1 MKDEKDDKKSQKN
14 LYETKNSLKLRL
26 KIKLKDKEFEIE
38 SKSNIN
44 IHKRKKSPFIKRNS
58 SNYDKYSSLDSEN
71 KKSNK
76 NSENNNINNEE
87 EKKHNKTCGT
97 PKKRINSKRHKK
109 ETQPFNIKEELKDI
123 LVNKTHNIKVTQ
135 SNTIKSNNNNELK
148 INRFDSNDAIRIFKK
163 ETNEEINAR
172 LDKLI
177 NKLLLAKEY
186 KPNTEIDLLENEI
199 NWVIIKAYEIIKNQP
214 VFIELDS
221 PITVCGDVHGQFYDL
236 LRLFNYVGFPPKSNF
251 LFLGDYVDRGK
262 NSLET
267 IVLLLCYKIKYP
279 ENFFMLRGNHE
290 SENINTIY
298 GFFDECKRRFNI
310 KIWKKFNDLFNI
322 FPITAII
329 KDKILCMHGGLSPNL
344 LSFDLL
350 KKIVR
355 PTEIPDSGLLCDLLW
370 SDPDENIEKWGDN
383 ERGVSYTFSEKIVE
397 DFLDKY
403 DLDLICRGHQ
413 VVENGYEFFAN
424 RQLVTIFSAPNYC
437 GEFDNAGAMM
447 LIDKDL
453 MCTFKVLKP
462 ITSSSNNNYLHRP
475 GTPPKFKNK

>member
-1 MKDEKDDKKSQKN
+1 MEDEQEKKSQIN
-14 LYETKNSLKLRL
+14 NNPKNSLKLKL
-26 KIKLKDKEFEIE
+26 KIKLKDKELDA
-38 SKSNIN
+38 KSNLNIN
-44 IHKRKKSPFIKRNS
+44 KRKKSPFVKRNTK
-58 SNYDKYSSLDSEN
+58 DYSSKNSSSELETKNNLNTIKNIDSEK
-71 KKSNK
+71 KKSKRND
-76 NSENNNINNEE
+76 SA
-87 EKKHNKTCGT
+87 KKG
-97 PKKRINSKRHKK
+97 KRSKSKK
-109 ETQPFNIKEELKDI
+109 EVKRENPIYDIKEELKDI
-123 LVNKTHNIKVTQ
+123 LVNKNHNNANP
-135 SNTIKSNNNNELK
+135 SNHNLKSNNNSEK
-148 INRFDSNDAIRIFKK
+148 KDSSSSSLIQIIK
-163 ETNEEINAR
+163 ETPEEINER

-186 KPNTEIDLLENEI
+186 KPNTEIDLLEEEI
-199 NWVIIKAYEIIKNQP
+199 KWVILKSYEIIKNQP
-214 VFIELDS
+214 VFIELNS
-221 PITVCGDVHGQFYDL
+221 PINICGDVHGQFYDL
-236 LRLFNYVGFPPKSNF
+236 LRLFNYGGEPPKANY

-290 SENINTIY
+290 SDNINKTY
-298 GFFDECKRRFNI
+298 GFYDECKRRFNV
-310 KIWKKFNDLFNI
+310 KLWKKFNDLFNI

-344 LSFDLL
+344 LNFDLL

-355 PTEIPDSGLLCDLLW
+355 PTEVPDSGLLCDLLW
-370 SDPDENIEKWGDN
+370 SDPGENIDSWGEN

-397 DFLDKY
+397 EFLDKY
-403 DLDLICRGHQ
+403 DLDLICRAHQ

-453 MCTFKVLKP
+453 MCTFKILKP
-462 ITSSSNNNYLHRP
+462 ITNCSNNFLKRP
-475 GTPPKFKNK
+475 ATPPKFKNK

>member
-1 MKDEKDDKKSQKN
+1 MDDSQEKKSQIDN
-14 LYETKNSLKLRL
+14 NPKNSLKLKLR
-26 KIKLKDKEFEIE
+26 IKLKDKELDAI
-38 SKSNIN
+38 SNSNIN
-44 IHKRKKSPFIKRNS
+44 KRKKSPFVKRDTKTFSSKNS
-58 SNYDKYSSLDSEN
+58 SNDLETQTNLNTIKNIDSEKKKNKRNNSAKKGKRSKSKKDN
-71 KKSNK
+71 KK
-76 NSENNNINNEE
+76 ENPIYD
-87 EKKHNKTCGT
+87 
-97 PKKRINSKRHKK
+97 
-109 ETQPFNIKEELKDI
+109 IKEELKDI
-123 LVNKTHNIKVTQ
+123 LVNKNHNNTN
-135 SNTIKSNNNNELK
+135 SNSRNLKSINNSE
-148 INRFDSNDAIRIFKK
+148 KK
-163 ETNEEINAR
+163 ESSSNSLTQIIKETPEEINER

-186 KPNTEIDLLENEI
+186 KPNTEIDLLEEEI
-199 NWVIIKAYEIIKNQP
+199 KWVILKSYEIIKNQP
-214 VFIELDS
+214 VFIELNS
-221 PITVCGDVHGQFYDL
+221 PINICGDVHGQFYDL
-236 LRLFNYVGFPPKSNF
+236 LRLFNYGGYPPKANY

-290 SENINTIY
+290 SDNINKTY
-298 GFFDECKRRFNI
+298 GFFDECKRRFNV
-310 KIWKKFNDLFNI
+310 KLWKKFNDLFNI

-344 LSFDLL
+344 LNFDLL

-355 PTEIPDSGLLCDLLW
+355 PTEVPDSGLLCDLLW
-370 SDPDENIEKWGDN
+370 SDPGENIDSWGEN

-397 DFLDKY
+397 EFLDKY
-403 DLDLICRGHQ
+403 DLDLICRAHQ

-453 MCTFKVLKP
+453 MCTFKILKP
-462 ITSSSNNNYLHRP
+462 ITNCSNNFLKRP
-475 GTPPKFKNK
+475 ATPPKFKNK

>member
-1 MKDEKDDKKSQKN
+1 MDDEQEKKSQISN
-14 LYETKNSLKLRL
+14 NSKNSLKLKL
-26 KIKLKDKEFEIE
+26 KIKLKDKELDAR
-38 SKSNIN
+38 SNSNIN
-44 IHKRKKSPFIKRNS
+44 KRKKSPFVKRITKNYSSKCS
-58 SNYDKYSSLDSEN
+58 SNDIETKTNMNTNKIFDSEK
-71 KKSNK
+71 KKSK
-76 NSENNNINNEE
+76 RYDSG
-87 EKKHNKTCGT
+87 KKAKRSKS
-97 PKKRINSKRHKK
+97 KKDVKK
-109 ETQPFNIKEELKDI
+109 ENPIYDIKEELKDI
-123 LVNKTHNIKVTQ
+123 LVNKNHNNV
-135 SNTIKSNNNNELK
+135 NSNNHNLKSINNSE
-148 INRFDSNDAIRIFKK
+148 KK
-163 ETNEEINAR
+163 ESSSNSLVQIIKETPEEINER

-186 KPNTEIDLLENEI
+186 KPNTEIDLLEEEI
-199 NWVIIKAYEIIKNQP
+199 KWVIIKSYEIIKNQP
-214 VFIELDS
+214 VFIELNS
-221 PITVCGDVHGQFYDL
+221 PINICGDVHGQFYDL
-236 LRLFNYVGFPPKSNF
+236 LRLFNYGGEPPKANY

-290 SENINTIY
+290 SDNINKTY
-298 GFFDECKRRFNI
+298 GFYDECKRRFNV
-310 KIWKKFNDLFNI
+310 KLWKKFNDLFNI

-344 LSFDLL
+344 LNFDLL

-355 PTEIPDSGLLCDLLW
+355 PTEVPDSGLLCDLLW
-370 SDPDENIEKWGDN
+370 SDPGENIDSWGEN

-397 DFLDKY
+397 EFLDKY
-403 DLDLICRGHQ
+403 DLDLICRAHQ

-462 ITSSSNNNYLHRP
+462 ITTCSNNCLKRP
-475 GTPPKFKNK
+475 ATPPKFKNK

>member
-1 MKDEKDDKKSQKN
+1 MENEKEEKSQRTT
-14 LYETKNSLKLRL
+14 YETKNSLKLKL
-26 KIKLKDKEFEIE
+26 KIKLKDKEFEA
-38 SKSNIN
+38 KSNIN
-44 IHKRKKSPFIKRNS
+44 IHKRQKSPFIKRNAK
-58 SNYDKYSSLDSEN
+58 NYDKYSSFEYNIKKIVPEN
-71 KKSNK
+71 L
-76 NSENNNINNEE
+76 NIDE
-87 EKKHNKTCGT
+87 EKKQNKRYDT
-97 PKKRINSKRHKK
+97 PKKEKRSKSKKGKK
-109 ETQPFNIKEELKDI
+109 ESQPFNIKEELKDI
-123 LVNKTHNIKVTQ
+123 LVTKNHNIKI
-135 SNTIKSNNNNELK
+135 SSSKSINRNNNRK
-148 INRFDSNDAIRIFKK
+148 DSDESIKNLK
-163 ETNEEINAR
+163 ETSEEINKR

-186 KPNTEIDLLENEI
+186 KPNTEIDLTEDEI
-199 NWVIIKAYEIIKNQP
+199 KWVIIKSYDIIKNQP

-221 PITVCGDVHGQFYDL
+221 PINICGDVHGQFYDL
-236 LRLFNYVGFPPKSNF
+236 LRLFNYGGEPPKSNY

-290 SENINTIY
+290 SDNINKIY

-310 KIWKKFNDLFNI
+310 KLWKKFNDLFNI
-322 FPITAII
+322 FPISAII
-329 KDKILCMHGGLSPNL
+329 KDKIFCMHGGLSPNL
-344 LSFDLL
+344 LNFELL
-350 KKIVR
+350 KKIAR

-370 SDPDENIEKWGDN
+370 SDPAENIDSWGEN

-403 DLDLICRGHQ
+403 DLDLICRAHQ

-437 GEFDNAGAMM
+437 GEFDNAGGMM

-453 MCTFKVLKP
+453 MCTFKILKP
-462 ITSSSNNNYLHRP
+462 ITKSNNNYMNRP

>member
-1 MKDEKDDKKSQKN
+1 MKDGKEEEQLHKAS
-14 LYETKNSLKLRL
+14 YETKNSLKLKL
-26 KIKLKDKEFEIE
+26 KIKLKDKDLDTK
-38 SKSNIN
+38 SKTNIN
-44 IHKRKKSPFIKRNS
+44 IHKRQKSPFIRR
-58 SNYDKYSSLDSEN
+58 SNKNFDKYCSVEYEN

-76 NSENNNINNEE
+76 LDENNNINNDE
-87 EKKHNKTCGT
+87 EKKHIKRYGT
-97 PKKRINSKRHKK
+97 PKKEKRNNSKKHKK
-109 ETQPFNIKEELKDI
+109 ETQPFDIKEELKDI
-123 LVNKTHNIKVTQ
+123 LVNKSHNIKVSQ
-135 SNTIKSNNNNELK
+135 SNNLKSNLNKESK
-148 INRFDSNDAIRIFKK
+148 INNHESSKDFKK
-163 ETNEEINAR
+163 EINEQINER

-186 KPNTEIDLLENEI
+186 KPNTEIDLLEDEI
-199 NWVIIKAYEIIKNQP
+199 NWVIIKSYEIIKNQP
-214 VFIELDS
+214 VYIELDS
-221 PITVCGDVHGQFYDL
+221 PINICGDVHGQFYDL
-236 LRLFNYVGFPPKSNF
+236 LRLFNYGGEPPKSNY

-290 SENINTIY
+290 SDNINKIY

-344 LSFDLL
+344 YNIELL

-370 SDPDENIEKWGDN
+370 SDPGENIDSWGEN

-397 DFLDKY
+397 DFLDKF
-403 DLDLICRGHQ
+403 DLDLICRAHQ

-447 LIDKDL
+447 LIDKNL

-462 ITSSSNNNYLHRP
+462 ITNSSNNNYLNRP
-475 GTPPKFKNK
+475 GTPPKFKNI